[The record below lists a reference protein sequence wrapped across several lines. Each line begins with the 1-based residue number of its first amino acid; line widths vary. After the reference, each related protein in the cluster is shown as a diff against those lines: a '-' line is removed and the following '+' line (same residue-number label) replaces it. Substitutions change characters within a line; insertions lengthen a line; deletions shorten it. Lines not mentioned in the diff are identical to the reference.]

1 MLPLLQKKGLP
12 ATEQPDI
19 DDGHR
24 YPMRLADEA
33 EGAKEGCRFGLG
45 PEKDDEV
52 DEVDEGFSQ

>member
-1 MLPLLQKKGLP
+1 
-12 ATEQPDI
+12 
-19 DDGHR
+19 
-24 YPMRLADEA
+24 MRLADEA